1 MTDKDE
7 FLYPRSRYYGQ
18 VKPENLIFNA
28 NLQKFAQQIGYIV
41 SLQTGGKLSPEEAYQ
56 QIEALWQQL
65 KLSKKQLRIGKN
77 PLPTDEGR
85 QEEWTTYIPLTGEV
99 SGFCPIKLTK
109 GTYQYAWASLVAGD
123 AKNFLVGL
131 KQAMSEMF

>member
-65 KLSKKQLRIGKN
+65 KLSKKQLRIGEN
-77 PLPTDEGR
+77 PLPADEGR
-85 QEEWTTYIPLTGEV
+85 QE
-99 SGFCPIKLTK
+99 
-109 GTYQYAWASLVAGD
+109 D
-123 AKNFLVGL
+123 
-131 KQAMSEMF
+131 

>member
-65 KLSKKQLRIGKN
+65 KLSKKQLRIGEN
-77 PLPTDEGR
+77 PLPADEGR
-85 QEEWTTYIPLTGEV
+85 QEE
-99 SGFCPIKLTK
+99 
-109 GTYQYAWASLVAGD
+109 
-123 AKNFLVGL
+123 
-131 KQAMSEMF
+131 